1 MKVERNQCEK
11 RYLLVVSAYAQTD
24 CRLTVIDGK
33 FLHQQTVLPQKMCST
48 DNVVLARYLNVQVER
63 LGTAESHRGG
73 LLVGGQVAVTT
84 CCNFAQTT
92 NYFWP
97 APTTG
102 AVPLVR
108 CSSDTDQIFL
118 PYMAR
123 GD

>member
-1 MKVERNQCEK
+1 MERNRCEK
-11 RYLLVVSAYAQTD
+11 RHLFVVSVYAQTD
-24 CRLTVIDGK
+24 SRLTVINGK
-33 FLHQQTVLPQKMCST
+33 FLHQQTVLLQKVCST
-48 DNVVLARYLNVQVER
+48 NYVVLARYLNVQVER
-63 LGTAESHRGG
+63 LGTAESHLGG
-73 LLVGGQVAVTT
+73 LLVGAQLAVTV

-102 AVPLVR
+102 AVSLVR
-108 CSSDTDQIFL
+108 CSSDIDQIVL